1 MRPGE
6 GDVADEPEREVEDER
21 TLILDVCASASA
33 SGAFAGLKSR
43 IVRSEEPVRIWE
55 QWR

>member
-21 TLILDVCASASA
+21 MLMLDVCASDSV
-33 SGAFAGLKSR
+33 SGAFAGLNSR